1 VTRFRA
7 PAAVGVALVI
17 LVLTAGPAFAR
28 WKGLSDLNMDD
39 GGHVCR
45 SGVEFALAHFAP
57 ASESAEVRNVTADP
71 DVVVVPSTPL
81 ARLVFSPVPERSAT
95 DPYYYSSIYRIL
107 FPKKV
112 PAGTQLE
119 IHFSGTS
126 SAISATLAVAD
137 CRLGKPVSE
146 FLGLANPPDVNAVTT
161 TDPIAL
167 TFKVPGQ
174 TGLDIFS
181 EVPTYWP
188 IPCSPTDANPGYV
201 PPAPSANGTV
211 SFDKSSKSYTYLWTP
226 PTGLIGCQEVWFR
239 LKGDGLQHRAL
250 FDFGP

>member
-1 VTRFRA
+1 MSANIATASNRRGCHRSGTFPRRISSRTCRGTYGMRLVPRGDCDAATLIGGWYRGIRWGYHPRIGPRSDGRCSVTRFRA

-28 WKGLSDLNMDD
+28 WKGLSDLNMDN

-137 CRLGKPVSE
+137 CRLGKP
-146 FLGLANPPDVNAVTT
+146 
-161 TDPIAL
+161 
-167 TFKVPGQ
+167 
-174 TGLDIFS
+174 
-181 EVPTYWP
+181 
-188 IPCSPTDANPGYV
+188 
-201 PPAPSANGTV
+201 
-211 SFDKSSKSYTYLWTP
+211 
-226 PTGLIGCQEVWFR
+226 
-239 LKGDGLQHRAL
+239 
-250 FDFGP
+250 